1 MDESM
6 FRNWWKISA
15 RNVPWLKK
23 TMTDFLEGT
32 GIPVEIVAK
41 LTLAELTESFMLAN
55 VMSKLCT
62 KTQSLPRRNPDCYK
76 DPALTTTC

>member
-6 FRNWWKISA
+6 FRNCWNISA

-32 GIPVEIVAK
+32 GIPVEIMAK
-41 LTLAELTESFMLAN
+41 LTLAELTESFMSAN
-55 VMSKLCT
+55 VMSKLRR
-62 KTQSLPRRNPDCYK
+62 KTQSLPEK
-76 DPALTTTC
+76 TLTVIKTQH